1 MKIVFTGGG
10 SGGHFYPIIAIAEAV
25 HDVIRERHILEPK
38 LYYFAP
44 DAFDA
49 EALFENRITYV
60 RIPAGKWRRYF
71 SLKNPFD
78 ILVTLGGSLIAVL
91 RLFSI
96 YPDVVISKGGFGS
109 VPTVIAARI
118 LGIPI
123 IIHESDAKPG
133 RANLFAAKFATRIA
147 VSYESAI
154 PYFGEK
160 AKAKATKTGAPV
172 RRELMMIETEGARQ
186 ELGLDPAVPTILVL
200 GGSLGAM
207 NVNEAILSVLPEL
220 VGMANIIHQTGKS
233 HIKEV
238 EGRAAVALR
247 GNPLSNRYHPFA
259 YLSVLALRRSA
270 GTAALIISRAGS
282 GAIAEIAAWRRP
294 AILVPIPE
302 SVSHDQRMNAYA
314 YAHTGAAV
322 VIEEGN
328 MTPTVIASEIRR
340 ILNDEELRKSM
351 AEKGAAFASP
361 EAARIIADEAVAI
374 GLSHEQ

>member
-1 MKIVFTGGG
+1 MKIVFTTGGT
-10 SGGHFYPIIAIAEAV
+10 GGHFYPVIAIAEAV
-25 HDVIRERHILEPK
+25 HEVVRERRLLQPK

-44 DAFDA
+44 EPFDA
-49 EALFENRITYV
+49 EALFENRITFV
-60 RIPAGKWRRYF
+60 RVPAGKWRRYF
-71 SLKNPFD
+71 SLRNPLD
-78 ILVTLGGSLIAVL
+78 MLVTLSGCIIAVF

-109 VPTVIAARI
+109 IPTVIAARL

-133 RANLFAAKFATRIA
+133 RANLFASKFATRIA

-160 AKAKATKTGAPV
+160 ARTKTAKTGAPI
-172 RRELMMIETEGARQ
+172 RRELMTVEEDGARQ
-186 ELGLDPAVPTILVL
+186 ELGLDPTVPTVLVL

-220 VGMANIIHQTGKS
+220 VQMANVIHQTGKT

-238 EGRAAVALR
+238 ENRAAVALR
-247 GNPLSNRYHPFA
+247 GNALSARYHAFP

-270 GTAALIISRAGS
+270 GAAALIISRAGS

-294 AILVPIPE
+294 AILIPIPE
-302 SVSHDQRMNAYA
+302 SVAHDQRMNAYA

-322 VIEEGN
+322 VIEEAN
-328 MTPTVIASEIRR
+328 MTPAVIVSEIRR
-340 ILNDEELRKSM
+340 LLNDEELRKSM
-351 AEKGAAFASP
+351 SEKGSAFASA
-361 EAARIIADEAVAI
+361 EAARIIATEAIEI